1 MPSCQRRSPPP
12 APASLPPP
20 ASCLPAAHP
29 AAEDNLQQQADELQ
43 ALQAIYGDEFVSALD
58 ASSFCFSLPEPQAH
72 PHLVLR
78 VYLPA
83 SYPAQH
89 PPICELSC
97 DFLSG
102 DVLSGLAGEV
112 EGMFAPGGCAHGQA
126 AGCQLWAGAEGL
138 ASARASASA
147 SAIHSLACV
156 CTHPGRHHDAA
167 GEVLLYNWIEHLR
180 ERRGSLAPP
189 PAPSTDAQAATAAGA
204 AGDADAALAAELQA
218 AELLQ
223 GVGSEGQAQQR
234 QQRGAANQAD
244 KALQES
250 LGWQPPELAGMP
262 QSQLQQRLA
271 EDLLQGC
278 PDLDHSVPG
287 VWRQRRLCPL
297 THAVVPS
304 PRLLKP
310 CDWAAAPGLA
320 ARCWAAYCSSQAS
333 NFAAWV

>member
-1 MPSCQRRSPPP
+1 M
-12 APASLPPP
+12 
-20 ASCLPAAHP
+20 
-29 AAEDNLQQQADELQ
+29 
-43 ALQAIYGDEFVSALD
+43 
-58 ASSFCFSLPEPQAH
+58 
-72 PHLVLR
+72 
-78 VYLPA
+78 
-83 SYPAQH
+83 
-89 PPICELSC
+89 
-97 DFLSG
+97 
-102 DVLSGLAGEV
+102 
-112 EGMFAPGGCAHGQA
+112 
-126 AGCQLWAGAEGL
+126 
-138 ASARASASA
+138 
-147 SAIHSLACV
+147 
-156 CTHPGRHHDAA
+156 
-167 GEVLLYNWIEHLR
+167 LYNWIEHLR
-180 ERRGSLAPP
+180 ERWGSLAPP

-297 THAVVPS
+297 THAVPS
-304 PRLLKP
+304 P
-310 CDWAAAPGLA
+310 AF
-320 ARCWAAYCSSQAS
+320 SSHALPSFSYTQLVVQRAQMKAS
-333 NFAAWV
+333 NRACRTDRGPRGGRSREQGRSVLVATRLHASNWG